1 MNDKLEYQFN
11 YGKED
16 FGDAEKIRQ
25 LIFVEEQ
32 GFENEF
38 DEIDEHA
45 YHVVVYQDNH
55 AIATGRMY
63 FEDEKTMILGRIAV
77 IKEYRRTG
85 LGSKVVESLE
95 NKAKK
100 LHCTRVKLSA
110 QQRAQMFY
118 EKLGYHSIG
127 EIYYD
132 EWCPHITMSKNIW
145 WKVK

>member
-77 IKEYRRTG
+77 IKEYRGTG
-85 LGSKVVESLE
+85 LGNKVVKSLE
-95 NKAKK
+95 NKAKE
-100 LHCTRVKLSA
+100 LNCTMVKLSA

-132 EWCPHITMSKNIW
+132 EWCPHITMSKNI
-145 WKVK
+145 

>member
-63 FEDEKTMILGRIAV
+63 FEDEKTMILGRIEV
-77 IKEYRRTG
+77 IKEYRGTG
-85 LGSKVVESLE
+85 LGNKVVKSLE
-95 NKAKK
+95 NKAKE
-100 LHCTRVKLSA
+100 LNCTTVKLSA

-132 EWCPHITMSKNIW
+132 EWCPHITMSKNI
-145 WKVK
+145 

>member
-77 IKEYRRTG
+77 IKEYRGTG
-85 LGSKVVESLE
+85 LGNNVVKSLE
-95 NKAKK
+95 NKAKE
-100 LHCTRVKLSA
+100 LNCTMVKLSA

-132 EWCPHITMSKNIW
+132 EWCPHITMSKNI
-145 WKVK
+145 

>member
-77 IKEYRRTG
+77 IKEYRGTG
-85 LGSKVVESLE
+85 LGNNVVKSLE
-95 NKAKK
+95 NKAKE
-100 LHCTRVKLSA
+100 LNCTTVKLSA

-132 EWCPHITMSKNIW
+132 EWCPHITMSKNI
-145 WKVK
+145 